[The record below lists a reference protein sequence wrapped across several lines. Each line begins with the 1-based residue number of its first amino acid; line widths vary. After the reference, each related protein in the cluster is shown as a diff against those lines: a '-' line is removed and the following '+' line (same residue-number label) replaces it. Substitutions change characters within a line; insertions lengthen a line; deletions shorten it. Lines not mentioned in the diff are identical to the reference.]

1 LKRRKLVST
10 NRIVHKPLRRSDG
23 INFVGDVDV
32 AITSNTGKG
41 ETSSSRVASR
51 RRIVQRTGEKAERSG
66 DDGNQDSRRSAEWEV
81 RDRECEE

>member
-23 INFVGDVDV
+23 INLVGDVDV

-66 DDGNQDSRRSAEWEV
+66 DDGNQD
-81 RDRECEE
+81 

>member
-66 DDGNQDSRRSAEWEV
+66 DDGNQD
-81 RDRECEE
+81 

>member
-10 NRIVHKPLRRSDG
+10 NRIVHKPLRRSDS

-66 DDGNQDSRRSAEWEV
+66 DDGNQD
-81 RDRECEE
+81 

>member
-23 INFVGDVDV
+23 INLVGDVDV

-51 RRIVQRTGEKAERSG
+51 RRIVQRTGEKAERTG
-66 DDGNQDSRRSAEWEV
+66 DDGNQE
-81 RDRECEE
+81 